1 MAEQTLEEI
10 LKANARDGRISCTQ
24 TWEICKTTGRS
35 REVAGKLLNGM
46 KIKVSDCQLG
56 CFGVSKATHDEL
68 KGKSPEEAIKKEISG
83 VLKEG
88 KLPCAYAHNIA
99 KRMKVTPREVGDT
112 ATLMSIKVSQCQL
125 GCF

>member
-1 MAEQTLEEI
+1 MAEKTLEEI
-10 LKANARDGRISCTQ
+10 LKANARDGRISCIQ
-24 TWEICKTTGRS
+24 AWDICKTTGRS
-35 REVAGKLLNGM
+35 REVAGKLLDTM

-68 KGKSPEEAIKKEISG
+68 KGKSPKEAIMKEITG
-83 VLKEG
+83 ALKEG

-99 KRMKVTPREVGDT
+99 RRMQVTPGEVGDT